1 MSAPPFNRRNFLLA
15 SAALA
20 AAVWPGGARAALSPT
35 DQGEVHRVEDYLNGL
50 KTLKARFLQV
60 DSNGGTAE
68 GTLYISRPGKLR
80 VDYDPPNPNLLI
92 ANNGLLIHYDR
103 ALKAPAYLPLNSTP
117 AGLLVRDH
125 LSLSGDVT
133 VLGVKRA
140 AEALRVTVT
149 QTSDPRAG
157 QVTFVFGEKP
167 FVLNSWQVT
176 DAQGAETRVSLYDA
190 QSGISL
196 DPSLFQFRDP
206 ATFGDGGTR

>member
-1 MSAPPFNRRNFLLA
+1 
-15 SAALA
+15 
-20 AAVWPGGARAALSPT
+20 
-35 DQGEVHRVEDYLNGL
+35 
-50 KTLKARFLQV
+50 
-60 DSNGGTAE
+60 
-68 GTLYISRPGKLR
+68 
-80 VDYDPPNPNLLI
+80 
-92 ANNGLLIHYDR
+92 
-103 ALKAPAYLPLNSTP
+103 
-117 AGLLVRDH
+117 VRDH

-133 VLGVKRA
+133 VLGVKRG

>member
-1 MSAPPFNRRNFLLA
+1 MSPPPFNRRNFLLA

-20 AAVWPGGARAALSPT
+20 SAVWPGGARAALTPA
-35 DQGEVHRVEDYLNGL
+35 DQGEVRRVEDYLNGI

-60 DSNGGTAE
+60 DSQGGTAE

-133 VLGVKRA
+133 VVGVKRG

-176 DAQGAETRVSLYDA
+176 DAQGAETRVSLYNEE
-190 QSGISL
+190 SGISL